1 MSIWQTW
8 AFLISDDLLTD
19 MSLEVQ
25 DAIYDFFLSLQAQ
38 WPDKLYKTR
47 VD

>member
-8 AFLISDDLLTD
+8 AFLIFDGLLTD

>member
-8 AFLISDDLLTD
+8 AFLISDGLLTD
-19 MSLEVQ
+19 MDPKVQ
-25 DAIYDFFLSLQAQ
+25 DAICDFFLSLQAQ
-38 WPDKLYKTR
+38 WPDKLYRTR